1 MNVPKFL
8 IWHCAGCGAPAEGRR
23 KPCGCPTNVGTREG
37 PNGRREQTF
46 WDSVLGLSEKF
57 RQEIGASSAELSE
70 ANFAMNAAL
79 QRVSYLRAVVEKA
92 RRSLDDA
99 RYGNELLLAYV
110 RGDPGADD
118 RDAANVQETI
128 DDIAKAIAAIDAAE
142 KGESA

>member
-37 PNGRREQTF
+37 PNGRCEQTF

-92 RRSLDDA
+92 REALEWITNPSTGMSDVIFRQVATL
-99 RYGNELLLAYV
+99 
-110 RGDPGADD
+110 
-118 RDAANVQETI
+118 
-128 DDIAKAIAAIDAAE
+128 KAERALAAIDAAG
-142 KGESA
+142 KGEAV